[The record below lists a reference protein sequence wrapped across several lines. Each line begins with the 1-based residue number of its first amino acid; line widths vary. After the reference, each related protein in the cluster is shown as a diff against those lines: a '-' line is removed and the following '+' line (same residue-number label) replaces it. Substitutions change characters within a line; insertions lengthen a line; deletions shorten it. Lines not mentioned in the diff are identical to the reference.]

1 MSNASKVCSTAVWS
15 AVIWQPLLVV
25 PEVGLEGDGVADD
38 SGVADG
44 SGGGVA
50 LLVGTGVALGLEG
63 VVITRAEPA

>member
-1 MSNASKVCSTAVWS
+1 
-15 AVIWQPLLVV
+15 LLVV

-44 SGGGVA
+44 SGGVA

-63 VVITRAEPA
+63 VVIARVEPA

>member
-1 MSNASKVCSTAVWS
+1 LSNASKVCSAAVWS

-44 SGGGVA
+44 SGGVA

-63 VVITRAEPA
+63 VVIARVEPA